1 MRLSIS
7 DLSMMHL
14 TTSITAESSRWT
26 PRRPVK
32 HCPMRPTVHFLLL
45 ACLLAGC
52 ERSERVA
59 VVAPPNPPRLREL
72 DFSPFAE
79 SLDRIGSRRLVKI
92 DRLVATANIPSV
104 QEALAE
110 GALTSEELTLWFLD
124 RIRRHDE
131 TLRSYLELNSHA
143 LDEAREADRL
153 RAAGK
158 VKGPLHG
165 IPVSIKDNLAT
176 AAPMHTTA
184 GAEILLDH
192 IAPADAKVV
201 QHLREAGAVILGKA
215 SLSELAGSLT
225 TEPPGYNAISGLGV
239 NPYRADLPVSG
250 SSSGS
255 SIATSARLAMVSVG
269 TETSGSLISPGASNG
284 VVAMKPGHGLVSGE
298 GIVPLIRFQDSA
310 GPIAT
315 TVTDAAILLGAIDET
330 DTDYAASL
338 DGKALEGIA
347 VGVLRKAIL
356 AEETNAAFWL
366 TRIDEGL
373 ARAGAKAKD
382 LDETFAEKPE
392 LLPVI
397 FLGLSCDTLPYLTAA
412 GAPVKT
418 VTDLQAYNEADPARR
433 IPRGQNMVDLAV
445 RVLGAIREDTGVT
458 EDGMDQLYEEA
469 ALHVREGMA
478 AILARTFAEN
488 EVDLLVSLA
497 NQHSMLYAT
506 AGYPAITVP
515 LGLDES
521 GIPNGVTL
529 IARPG
534 EDAKLLAY
542 AYAFEEA
549 TRHRVEP
556 RLK

>member
-1 MRLSIS
+1 MGREKFLIPPSIL
-7 DLSMMHL
+7 DHNLP
-14 TTSITAESSRWT
+14 SRWT
-26 PRRPVK
+26 PSRPVK
-32 HCPMRPTVHFLLL
+32 HCPMRPPLLILLL

-52 ERSERVA
+52 ERSGPLPVE
-59 VVAPPNPPRLREL
+59 APLNLPRLREL

-79 SLDRIGSRRLVKI
+79 SLDRIGSRRLAKI
-92 DRLVATANIPSV
+92 DRLVASGTVPAM
-104 QEALAE
+104 QEALAKGE
-110 GALTSEELTLWFLD
+110 LSSEELTLWFLN
-124 RIRRHDE
+124 RIRRHDGH
-131 TLRSYLELNSHA
+131 LRSYLELNPHA

-153 RAAGK
+153 RAAGEGR
-158 VKGPLHG
+158 GPLHG
-165 IPVSIKDNLAT
+165 IPLSIKDNLAT
-176 AAPMHTTA
+176 VAPMHTTA

-192 IAPADAKVV
+192 LAPADAKVV
-201 QHLREAGAVILGKA
+201 QHLRQAGAVILGKA

-225 TEPPGYNAISGLGV
+225 TDPPGYNAISGLGV

-255 SIATSARLAMVSVG
+255 AIATSARLAMVSIG

-284 VVAMKPGHGLVSGE
+284 VVAMKPSNGLVSGE

-310 GPIAT
+310 GPIARS
-315 TVTDAAILLGAIDET
+315 VTDAAILLGVIDET
-330 DTDYAASL
+330 ATDYAASL
-338 DGKALEGIA
+338 DAKALEEVA

-356 AEETNAAFWL
+356 DEETNAAFWL

-382 LDETFAEKPE
+382 LDETFAEKPD

-397 FLGLSCDTLPYLTAA
+397 FLGLSRDTLPYLAAA

-418 VTDLQAYNEADPARR
+418 VADLQAYNKAGPARR
-433 IPRGQNMVDLAV
+433 MPRGQNMVDLAV
-445 RVLGAIREDTGVT
+445 RVLDAIREDTGAT
-458 EDGMDQLYEEA
+458 EDGMEALYEEA

-521 GIPNGVTL
+521 GTPNGITF

-542 AYAFEEA
+542 AYAFEQA
-549 TRHRVEP
+549 TRYRVEVAID
-556 RLK
+556 

>member
-1 MRLSIS
+1 
-7 DLSMMHL
+7 
-14 TTSITAESSRWT
+14 
-26 PRRPVK
+26 
-32 HCPMRPTVHFLLL
+32 MRPLVLSTLL
-45 ACLLAGC
+45 ACLLPGC
-52 ERSERVA
+52 ERSAPVTVA
-59 VVAPPNPPRLREL
+59 TPTNLPRLREL
-72 DFSPFAE
+72 DFFPFADSLE
-79 SLDRIGSRRLVKI
+79 SISPRRFAEI
-92 DRLVATANIPSV
+92 DRLVGSATIPLV
-104 QEALAE
+104 QGALARGE
-110 GALTSEELTLWFLD
+110 LSSKELTLWFLD

-131 TLRSYLELNSHA
+131 TLRSYLELNPHA

-153 RAAGK
+153 RAAGT

-165 IPVSIKDNLAT
+165 IPLSIKDNLTT
-176 AAPMHTTA
+176 AAPMHTTV
-184 GAEILLDH
+184 GAKILLDH
-192 IAPADAKVV
+192 VAPADAKLV

-225 TEPPGYNAISGLGV
+225 TDPPGYNAISGMGL

-255 SIATSARLAMVSVG
+255 AIATSARLAMVSVG

-284 VVAMKPGHGLVSGE
+284 VVAMRPSLGLVSCE

-310 GPIAT
+310 GPIARS
-315 TVTDAAILLGAIDET
+315 VTDAAILLGVIDET
-330 DTDYAASL
+330 ETDYAASL
-338 DGKALEGIA
+338 AAKALEGIA
-347 VGVLRKAIL
+347 VGLLRKAIL
-356 AEETNAAFWL
+356 EDEPNAAHWL

-382 LDETFAEKPE
+382 LDETFAEKPD

-397 FLGLSCDTLPYLTAA
+397 FLGLSQDTLPYLAAA

-418 VTDLQAYNEADPARR
+418 VADLQSYNEADPSRR
-433 IPRGQNMVDLAV
+433 IPRGQNMIDFAV
-445 RVLGAIREDTGVT
+445 RILEAIREDKGVT
-458 EDGMDQLYEEA
+458 NEGMEALYA
-469 ALHVREGMA
+469 DATIRVREGMT

-515 LGLDES
+515 LGLDETGAPS
-521 GIPNGVTL
+521 GVTL

-542 AYAFEEA
+542 AYAFEQA
-549 TRHRVEP
+549 TRYRVEP
-556 RLK
+556 EMN

>member
-1 MRLSIS
+1 MRSI
-7 DLSMMHL
+7 L
-14 TTSITAESSRWT
+14 
-26 PRRPVK
+26 PFV
-32 HCPMRPTVHFLLL
+32 LL
-45 ACLLAGC
+45 ACFLAGC
-52 ERSERVA
+52 ERSAPVPVA
-59 VVAPPNPPRLREL
+59 GPPNLPRLRAL

-79 SLDRIGSRRLVKI
+79 SLDRIGSRRLAKI
-92 DRLVATANIPSV
+92 DRLVASGTISSV

-131 TLRSYLELNSHA
+131 TLRSYLELNPHA

-153 RAAGK
+153 RIEGK
-158 VKGPLHG
+158 VKGQLHG
-165 IPVSIKDNLAT
+165 IPISIKDNLAT
-176 AAPMHTTA
+176 AAPIHTTA

-201 QHLREAGAVILGKA
+201 QHLREAGAVIVGKA

-255 SIATSARLAMVSVG
+255 AIATSARLAMVSVG

-284 VVAMKPGHGLVSGE
+284 VVAMKPSHGLVSGE

-310 GPIAT
+310 GPIARS
-315 TVTDAAILLGAIDET
+315 VTDAAILLGAIDET
-330 DTDYAASL
+330 ETDYAASL
-338 DGKALEGIA
+338 DAKALEGIA

-356 AEETNAAFWL
+356 EEETNAAFWL
-366 TRIDEGL
+366 ARIDEGL
-373 ARAGAKAKD
+373 AKAGAKAKD

-418 VTDLQAYNEADPARR
+418 VADLQAYNEADPARR

-458 EDGMDQLYEEA
+458 EDGVDQLYEEA

-515 LGLDES
+515 LGLDET
-521 GIPNGVTL
+521 GTPNGVTF

-542 AYAFEEA
+542 AYAFEQVMGY
-549 TRHRVEP
+549 RVEP
-556 RLK
+556 EMD

>member
-1 MRLSIS
+1 
-7 DLSMMHL
+7 
-14 TTSITAESSRWT
+14 
-26 PRRPVK
+26 
-32 HCPMRPTVHFLLL
+32 MRPTLLFLLL

-52 ERSERVA
+52 ERS
-59 VVAPPNPPRLREL
+59 APVSVETFPNLPRLREL

-79 SLDRIGSRRLVKI
+79 SLDRISSRRLWQI
-92 DRLVATANIPSV
+92 DQILVSKDVPGM
-104 QEALAE
+104 QEALAKGE
-110 GALTSEELTLWFLD
+110 LTSEELTLAFLD
-124 RIRRHDE
+124 RIRRHDGH
-131 TLRSYLELNSHA
+131 LRSYLELNPHA

-153 RAAGK
+153 RAAGT

-165 IPVSIKDNLAT
+165 IPLSIKDNLGT

-184 GAEILLDH
+184 GAEMLLDH

-225 TEPPGYNAISGLGV
+225 TDPPGYNAISGMGV
-239 NPYRADLPVSG
+239 NPYRAALPVSG

-255 SIATSARLAMVSVG
+255 AIATSARLAMVSVG

-284 VVAMKPGHGLVSGE
+284 VVAMKPSLGLVSGE

-310 GPIAT
+310 GPVARSVKDAT
-315 TVTDAAILLGAIDET
+315 ILLGAIDEAT
-330 DTDYAASL
+330 TDYAAAL
-338 DGKALEGIA
+338 DEKALEGVA

-366 TRIDEGL
+366 ARINEGL
-373 ARAGAKAKD
+373 AKAKASSQD

-397 FLGLSCDTLPYLTAA
+397 FLGLSRDTLPYLAAA

-418 VTDLQAYNEADPARR
+418 VADLQTYNEADPARR
-433 IPRGQNMVDLAV
+433 MPRGQNMVDLAV
-445 RVLGAIREDTGVT
+445 RVLGAIQDDTGAT
-458 EDGMDQLYEEA
+458 DEGMEALYEEA

-515 LGLDES
+515 LGLDET
-521 GIPNGVTL
+521 GTPNGVTF

-534 EDAKLLAY
+534 EDARLMASAY
-542 AYAFEEA
+542 DFEQA
-549 TRHRVEP
+549 TRYRVEP
-556 RLK
+556 AID

>member
-1 MRLSIS
+1 
-7 DLSMMHL
+7 
-14 TTSITAESSRWT
+14 
-26 PRRPVK
+26 
-32 HCPMRPTVHFLLL
+32 MRPTLLFLFL
-45 ACLLAGC
+45 ACLFAGC
-52 ERSERVA
+52 ERS
-59 VVAPPNPPRLREL
+59 APVPVETTANLPRLREL

-79 SLDRIGSRRLVKI
+79 SLDRIGSRRLAKI
-92 DRLVATANIPSV
+92 DRLVASSNIPEV
-104 QEALAE
+104 QEALAKGE
-110 GALTSEELTLWFLD
+110 LSSEELTLWFLD
-124 RIRRHDE
+124 RIRRHDGH
-131 TLRSYLELNSHA
+131 LRCYLELNPNA

-153 RAAGK
+153 RAAGE

-192 IAPADAKVV
+192 LAPTDAMVV
-201 QHLREAGAVILGKA
+201 QHLRQAGAVILGKA

-225 TEPPGYNAISGLGV
+225 TDPPGYNAISGLGV

-255 SIATSARLAMVSVG
+255 AIATTARLAMLSVG

-284 VVAMKPGHGLVSGE
+284 VVAMKPSLGLVSGE

-310 GPIAT
+310 GPIARS
-315 TVTDAAILLGAIDET
+315 VTDAAILLGAIDEA
-330 DTDYAASL
+330 DTDYTASL
-338 DGKALEGIA
+338 DAKVLEGIA

-356 AEETNAAFWL
+356 EEETNAAHWL
-366 TRIDEGL
+366 ARIDEGL
-373 ARAGAKAKD
+373 ARAGAESKG
-382 LDETFAEKPE
+382 LDETFAEKPD

-397 FLGLSCDTLPYLTAA
+397 FLGLSRDTLPYLSAA

-418 VTDLQAYNEADPARR
+418 VADLQAYNKADPERR
-433 IPRGQNMVDLAV
+433 MPRGQNMVDLAV
-445 RVLGAIREDTGVT
+445 RILGAIREDTGVT
-458 EDGMDQLYEEA
+458 DEGMEALYEEA

-478 AILARTFAEN
+478 AILARTFGEN

-497 NQHSMLYAT
+497 NQHSMVYAT

-515 LGLDES
+515 LGLDET
-521 GIPNGVTL
+521 GAPNGVTF

-542 AYAFEEA
+542 AYAFEQA
-549 TRHRVEP
+549 TRYRVEVAID
-556 RLK
+556 